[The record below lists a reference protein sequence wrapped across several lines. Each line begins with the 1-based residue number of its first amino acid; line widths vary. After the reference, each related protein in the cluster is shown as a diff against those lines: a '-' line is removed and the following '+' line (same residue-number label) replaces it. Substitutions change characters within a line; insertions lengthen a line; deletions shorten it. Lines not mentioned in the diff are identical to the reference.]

1 MLHLI
6 CRFDNSP
13 LWGKLARMG
22 QSAPTQ
28 PPPAQPQVTT
38 VAPAI
43 ALTPQQVLEMQ
54 VRIAERL
61 HDTETDFGTATNAA
75 AVKSAEEAL
84 KAALLINGG
93 SSVAMLAFLG
103 TLVSQHVLSSE
114 QLGNAIKPL
123 MYFGSGVATAMI
135 GSAGAYFTNLLIA
148 GSSNRKER
156 SYVEP
161 FLRPTPSSIRHAWWA
176 EVLRWFSII
185 FVATSIGCFIWGLV
199 LAGMAFNE
207 LVSVRPPISTN

>member
-1 MLHLI
+1 
-6 CRFDNSP
+6 
-13 LWGKLARMG
+13 MG
-22 QSAPTQ
+22 QSEPIQ
-28 PPPAQPQVTT
+28 PPPAVPQGATT
-38 VAPAI
+38 APVPV
-43 ALTPQQVLEMQ
+43 LTPQQELDL
-54 VRIAERL
+54 RIRLAERA
-61 HDTETDFGTATNAA
+61 HDTETDFGAATNVA

-103 TLVSQHVLSSE
+103 TLVSQHVLSSG

-123 MYFGSGVATAMI
+123 MYFGGGVATAMI

-156 SYVEP
+156 NYVEP
-161 FLRPTPSSIRHAWWA
+161 FLRPTPSSIRRAWWA
-176 EVLRWFSII
+176 EALRWFSII

-199 LAGMAFNE
+199 SAGMAFSD
-207 LVSVRPPISTN
+207 LVPVRPPPISSD